1 MKLEMQRFSVQ
12 IGVFEL
18 KEFLTPSTAMSYKR
32 NEVMY
37 IEIYLAIYI
46 KLSTRVLFSGI
57 QSNRA
62 ASYIYFNLTSTH
74 LYVTNHCSLKTH

>member
-18 KEFLTPSTAMSYKR
+18 KELLTPSTAMSYKR

-37 IEIYLAIYI
+37 IEIYLAIQAFI
-46 KLSTRVLFSGI
+46 LSSIPGFYFL
-57 QSNRA
+57 A
-62 ASYIYFNLTSTH
+62 FNLTELH
-74 LYVTNHCSLKTH
+74 LIFTLT